1 MNFSSLELKVPPV
14 IVVAVAACLM
24 WAIAWALP
32 SLDMA
37 LPGRTPAAVLSAL
50 FVFVGHM
57 NRFQI
62 VAEERALASLFG
74 DAFKAYR
81 SKVRRWL

>member
-14 IVVAVAACLM
+14 LVMRNPMYLGF
-24 WAIAWALP
+24 ALALLGWGIFLSNP
-32 SLDMA
+32 LSLAM
-37 LPGRTPAAVLSAL
+37 L
-50 FVFVGHM
+50 FVFVGYM

-62 VAEERALASLFG
+62 VPEERALESLFG